1 MFWPPAQLWIVELKN
16 RSRPITS
23 IPVFTIGQTTP
34 AVTTPASSLFF
45 ASSLYTRPDIQP
57 AAAPL
62 PMQMMMQA
70 MGLMPISSMTTP
82 PSHPAMP
89 VRSTTVP
96 NTPPS
101 NAPAELPY
109 TAAPMMI
116 GARASVIGNG
126 PKRTKLLRTCS
137 TTMMDANRARPVC
150 LRSPLRGVALLILNS
165 FLLSLRSRR
174 MRRSL
179 IIYTDVCS
187 VNF

>member
-1 MFWPPAQLWIVELKN
+1 
-16 RSRPITS
+16 
-23 IPVFTIGQTTP
+23 
-34 AVTTPASSLFF
+34 
-45 ASSLYTRPDIQP
+45 
-57 AAAPL
+57 
-62 PMQMMMQA
+62 MQA

-82 PSHPAMP
+82 PSHPARP
-89 VRSTTVP
+89 VRNTTVP
-96 NTPPS
+96 KTPPS
-101 NAPAELPY
+101 SAPAELPY

-165 FLLSLRSRR
+165 FLLSLRSWR

-179 IIYTDVCS
+179 IIYTYACS
-187 VNF
+187 VNLYIKQCTAENRRAFVSQEITGAFGSGTITVSLTVTSAVLSPVLSASTIFSGAYCRSRFTFSGSL